1 METEKGRTL
10 REQVLQVSDDT
21 SRKQNKSDKMIRIL
35 CTVKICKNDG
45 NIKRKLCDVMMQP
58 ERGATLENSVI
69 QVSENTP

>member
-21 SRKQNKSDKMIRIL
+21 SRKQNKGDKMIGIL

-45 NIKRKLCDVMMQP
+45 KIKRK
-58 ERGATLENSVI
+58 
-69 QVSENTP
+69 